1 MIRKLPFLVDFG
13 FPHSKFVCVLAL
25 SDLPVSS
32 EQQSPSKDLAPL
44 EAFTRLVHQ
53 STPEQLQNSRADSE
67 AADPDGI
74 IHSFEKSA
82 VSFGQS
88 RLPPFGLS
96 AFLIPQESD
105 MVDVTGEGTN
115 EGETQ
120 HTAAVCE
127 ESEIVPPPVTAPQ
140 GPPEVEQQTLSPFSM
155 FLNSATP
162 PESASHTNPAG
173 PKTQVPPELTS
184 LPSSSFVTSSDLE
197 ALERRFQVLVSE
209 ATASINNQLC
219 ARSSAQARVPSQTTS
234 VGSPANKASKPTPQ
248 QGSSTGRPKRNPATR
263 RIQQRERLM
272 AATGGAAT
280 GESAPAEE
288 AGAAKR
294 PKPRLQLN
302 VQMFRKHPIFKFF
315 VTAPVDS
322 DNNPHKWRC
331 RVCHVELS
339 LKTKGSL
346 EILSHYR
353 TEAHLV
359 REHRI
364 RM

>member
-1 MIRKLPFLVDFG
+1 MVDFG

-82 VSFGQS
+82 VSFSQS

-96 AFLIPQESD
+96 AFLIPQEND

-184 LPSSSFVTSSDLE
+184 LPSSSFVTSSDL
-197 ALERRFQVLVSE
+197 
-209 ATASINNQLC
+209 
-219 ARSSAQARVPSQTTS
+219 
-234 VGSPANKASKPTPQ
+234 
-248 QGSSTGRPKRNPATR
+248 
-263 RIQQRERLM
+263 
-272 AATGGAAT
+272 
-280 GESAPAEE
+280 
-288 AGAAKR
+288 
-294 PKPRLQLN
+294 
-302 VQMFRKHPIFKFF
+302 
-315 VTAPVDS
+315 
-322 DNNPHKWRC
+322 
-331 RVCHVELS
+331 
-339 LKTKGSL
+339 
-346 EILSHYR
+346 
-353 TEAHLV
+353 
-359 REHRI
+359 
-364 RM
+364 